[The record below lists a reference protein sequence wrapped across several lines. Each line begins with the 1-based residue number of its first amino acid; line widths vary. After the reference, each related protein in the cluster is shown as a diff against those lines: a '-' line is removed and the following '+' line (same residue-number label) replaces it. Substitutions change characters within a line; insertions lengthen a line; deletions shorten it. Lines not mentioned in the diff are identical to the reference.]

1 MIVASSKLESTAG
14 VSVYV
19 CNSVKTQLGIE
30 GSTDPTYEEL
40 DAAVTATGY
49 SGYVS
54 LEYHI
59 IKTEGS
65 AQPEPEPEPEPEAL
79 KKSKPRR

>member
-1 MIVASSKLESTAG
+1 LPG
-14 VSVYV
+14 VKIYV
-19 CNSVKTQLGIE
+19 DNYVKTALQIE
-30 GSTDPTYEEL
+30 GNTDPTYEEL

-59 IKTEGS
+59 IKNGGPDPKPD
-65 AQPEPEPEPEPEAL
+65 PEPEPDPDPEAI